1 MTEEIAELL
10 GVKAEVI
17 ARLVQYLAAVIG
29 IIAFLVFFAIAPLHA
44 LVLSGLLVILASL
57 YFKAEKSI
65 QKAAF
70 YVGAGL
76 MAVGFMGIF
85 IPSVTTQLLSLASE
99 LEELLVFPLGG

>member
-29 IIAFLVFFAIAPLHA
+29 IIAFLVFFAI
-44 LVLSGLLVILASL
+44 SGLLVILASL